1 MDHHGFIHEKLDI
14 KLLILFLL
22 SRLPAPVDRGT
33 LDELCQQCDDGV
45 GYFDYSDCLGEL
57 IATGHVVCED
67 EEYAATDKG
76 KRDGREVENS
86 LPYSV
91 RARALKLIAPVEE
104 RLARAAMIRADSVT
118 DEEGCHVKLAM
129 SDGKGEIIS
138 LSVLCA
144 GEEQAKTMKK
154 TFRRSAEEIYQ
165 RIVEILCEEGK

>member
-14 KLLILFLL
+14 KLLILFIL

-57 IATGHVVCED
+57 MLSGHVVGED
-67 EEYAATDKG
+67 EEYAITDKG
-76 KRDGREVENS
+76 LRNCREVESS

-91 RARALKLIAPVEE
+91 RSKALKLLAPVEE
-104 RLARAAMIRADSVT
+104 RLARAAMIRAESESGED
-118 DEEGCHVKLAM
+118 GCRVRLAM

-138 LSVLCA
+138 LNLLCA
-144 GEEQAKTMKK
+144 GEAQAKKMKK
-154 TFRRSAEEIYQ
+154 TFRRNAEEIYQ
-165 RIVEILCEEGK
+165 KIVEILCEERK